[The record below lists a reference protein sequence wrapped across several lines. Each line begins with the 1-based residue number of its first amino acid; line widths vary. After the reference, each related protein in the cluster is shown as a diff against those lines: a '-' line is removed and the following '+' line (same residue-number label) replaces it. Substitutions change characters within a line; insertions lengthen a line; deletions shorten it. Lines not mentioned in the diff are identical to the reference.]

1 MRLPGKAT
9 LKKRMEDGEVLFGTF
24 YKFNNAHLTEML
36 GLAGFD
42 FIIVDGEHST
52 FSYSEMQDTVRI
64 ANGVGMH
71 AVIRVPSGLAE
82 HVLHACDLGA
92 QGVQVPSLRSPADA
106 RLAAQS
112 MRFYPIGN
120 RGFAT
125 TTRAARYMFSDTQ
138 DFLDYSNN
146 ELLCVIMV
154 EQLEMVEQLD
164 ELCSI
169 PTVDVLFIG
178 PGDLSQAVGKPGQT
192 GCDEVLTI
200 ARKIVDTSLKHGK
213 LLGMYCAT
221 LQDVERAIEWGVQ
234 YVAFSAEL
242 NMIANKFRESITA
255 LHDIRDRKTG
265 KG

>member
-1 MRLPGKAT
+1 
-9 LKKRMEDGEVLFGTF
+9 MEDGEILFGTF

-64 ANGVGMH
+64 ANGVGMD
-71 AVIRVPSGLAE
+71 AVIRVPSGLPE

-92 QGVQVPSLRSPADA
+92 QGVQVPSLRDVADA
-106 RLAAQS
+106 KTVVDN
-112 MRFYPIGN
+112 MRFHPVGR

-125 TTRAARYMFSDTQ
+125 TTRAGRYTFCSTEE
-138 DFLDYSNN
+138 FLEYSNE

-154 EQLEMVEQLD
+154 EQLELVEQLE
-164 ELCSI
+164 ELCAI

-178 PGDLSQAVGKPGQT
+178 AGDLSQAVGKPGQT
-192 GCDEVLTI
+192 GCKEVLDI
-200 ARKIVDTSLKHGK
+200 AKKITDTGLARGK
-213 LLGMYCAT
+213 TVGMYCAT
-221 LQDVERAIEWGVQ
+221 LEDVERAIGWGMR

-242 NMIANKFRESITA
+242 NMIANKFRETVAA
-255 LHDIRDRKTG
+255 LHSLRDHRAG
-265 KG
+265 GH